1 MVETTVKGGFLMTA
15 LITFD
20 EQQGVFHLHNRKIS
34 YLLALEEG
42 GILSHLYFG
51 SAIDSYHGQ
60 LRYPRVDRGFSGN
73 LPGHTDRTYSLDTL
87 PQEYSAS
94 GDSDYRL
101 PAAIIEHAD
110 GSRAARWIFKDY
122 QIVDGKPELAGLP
135 QAFVEDKT
143 EAQTLIINLVDEVSH
158 LELALSY
165 TIYREQAIIT
175 RSSKLT
181 NLGSQAVTIKKLASL
196 QIDFVA
202 KDFESICLPGA
213 HANERHLTRAKVTA
227 GVKSF
232 ESRRGS
238 SSHHMNPFLALVEP
252 KTDEFSGEAYGFALV
267 YSGNHKFELE
277 QDQIDQTRL
286 LIGINDYNF
295 SWDLQPQ
302 ASFTTPEVLMT
313 YSEAGLNRM
322 SQAFHQIIQERVVRS
337 KFKHQ
342 ARPIL
347 VNNWEATYFDFD
359 EEKLKP
365 IVADAKK
372 LGIEMFVLDDGW
384 FGHRDDDT
392 SSLGDWSVYKKKFPQ
407 GIKHFSDYV
416 HEQGLKFGIWVE
428 PEMISLDSDLYRQ
441 HPDYLM
447 QVPGRT
453 PSPSRSQFVLD
464 MSRPEV
470 QANVYQQLSQV
481 LDQGIDYI
489 KWDMNRNISDV
500 YSVGLP
506 ASRQGEV
513 YHRYI
518 LGVYALLEKLTTN
531 YPDVLFEGC
540 SGGGGRFD
548 AGWAYYMPQ
557 SWASDNTDAIARL
570 TIQYGTS
577 LAYPISTMTA
587 HVSAVPNHQTGRQ
600 TPLKTR
606 GDVAMSGV
614 FGYELDLTKLSQAEQ
629 AAVKKQVA
637 SYKQIRSLIQYGKF
651 YRLKGPYEG
660 NQTAWMFVSP
670 DQREAMLFTFQ
681 EQAFAQ
687 GALTKTHLAGLKP
700 DLLYREEATGQVYS
714 GAELMKLGLYDPVVH
729 QDYTSKSYHFKALD

>member
-1 MVETTVKGGFLMTA
+1 
-15 LITFD
+15 
-20 EQQGVFHLHNRKIS
+20 
-34 YLLALEEG
+34 
-42 GILSHLYFG
+42 
-51 SAIDSYHGQ
+51 
-60 LRYPRVDRGFSGN
+60 
-73 LPGHTDRTYSLDTL
+73 
-87 PQEYSAS
+87 
-94 GDSDYRL
+94 
-101 PAAIIEHAD
+101 
-110 GSRAARWIFKDY
+110 
-122 QIVDGKPELAGLP
+122 
-135 QAFVEDKT
+135 
-143 EAQTLIINLVDEVSH
+143 
-158 LELALSY
+158 
-165 TIYREQAIIT
+165 
-175 RSSKLT
+175 
-181 NLGSQAVTIKKLASL
+181 
-196 QIDFVA
+196 
-202 KDFESICLPGA
+202 
-213 HANERHLTRAKVTA
+213 
-227 GVKSF
+227 
-232 ESRRGS
+232 
-238 SSHHMNPFLALVEP
+238 
-252 KTDEFSGEAYGFALV
+252 
-267 YSGNHKFELE
+267 
-277 QDQIDQTRL
+277 
-286 LIGINDYNF
+286 
-295 SWDLQPQ
+295 
-302 ASFTTPEVLMT
+302 
-313 YSEAGLNRM
+313 
-322 SQAFHQIIQERVVRS
+322 
-337 KFKHQ
+337 
-342 ARPIL
+342 
-347 VNNWEATYFDFD
+347 
-359 EEKLKP
+359 
-365 IVADAKK
+365 
-372 LGIEMFVLDDGW
+372 
-384 FGHRDDDT
+384 
-392 SSLGDWSVYKKKFPQ
+392 
-407 GIKHFSDYV
+407 
-416 HEQGLKFGIWVE
+416 
-428 PEMISLDSDLYRQ
+428 
-441 HPDYLM
+441 M
-447 QVPGRT
+447 QVPGRA

-464 MSRPEV
+464 MGRPEV
-470 QANVYQQLSQV
+470 QENVYQQLSKV

-506 ASRQGEV
+506 ANRQGEV

-531 YPDVLFEGC
+531 YPDVLLEGC

-651 YRLKGPYEG
+651 YRLKGPHEG

-729 QDYTSKSYHFKALD
+729 QDYTSKSYHFKVLD